1 MFPRDQAQPETVNP
15 NESLIAGWAGGS
27 ILKNINDSILI
38 LYYFLENIKN
48 NDNGNMGIKIFQ
60 KKERILWGKG

>member
-27 ILKNINDSILI
+27 ILKK
-38 LYYFLENIKN
+38 YIKN
-48 NDNGNMGIKIFQ
+48 KNDFILLLRKY
-60 KKERILWGKG
+60 KK

>member
-15 NESLIAGWAGGS
+15 NENLIAGWAGGS
-27 ILKNINDSILI
+27 ILKK
-38 LYYFLENIKN
+38 YIKN